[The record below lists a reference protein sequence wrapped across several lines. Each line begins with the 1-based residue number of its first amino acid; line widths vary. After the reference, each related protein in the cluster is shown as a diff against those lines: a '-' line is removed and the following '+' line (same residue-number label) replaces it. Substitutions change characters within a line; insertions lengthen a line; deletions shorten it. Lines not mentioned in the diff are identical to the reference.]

1 MESIVNSVRS
11 LFANYGFRAASIVIA
26 TVIVVNFIKK
36 PIVRKAVSISERFG
50 TDKAVITKYI
60 TALPVA
66 VAFVIE
72 LVVSLVIAGFDFT
85 AVDYATVLSRAVLY
99 GALAVATYESVK
111 KQMEAYAAK
120 KNFGTGIRE
129 LSCGETE
136 KPLARD
142 AENAADNKDKNTDA
156 DDIAFSAND

>member
-1 MESIVNSVRS
+1 M
-11 LFANYGFRAASIVIA
+11 
-26 TVIVVNFIKK
+26 
-36 PIVRKAVSISERFG
+36 
-50 TDKAVITKYI
+50 
-60 TALPVA
+60 A

-120 KNFGTGIRE
+120 KNSCGGLRE
-129 LSCGETE
+129 LTGGERE
-136 KPLARD
+136 KPPAES

>member
-1 MESIVNSVRS
+1 MESIVNSMKS
-11 LFANYGFRAASIVIA
+11 LFENYGFRAASIVVA
-26 TVIVVNFIKK
+26 TVIIVNFVKK
-36 PIVRKAVSISERFG
+36 PIVRRAELVA
-50 TDKAVITKYI
+50 DKAGVDKSVITKYI

-66 VAFVIE
+66 VAFIIE
-72 LVVSLVIAGFDFT
+72 FFVSLVAGGFNVFT
-85 AVDYATVLSRAVLY
+85 VDYAAVLSRAVLY

-120 KNFGTGIRE
+120 KNSCGGLRE
-129 LSCGETE
+129 LTGGERE
-136 KPLARD
+136 KPPAES

>member
-36 PIVRKAVSISERFG
+36 PIVRKAVSISERLG

-72 LVVSLVIAGFDFT
+72 FGVSLIAAGFDFA

-120 KNFGTGIRE
+120 RNSCGGLRE
-129 LSCGETE
+129 LTGGERE
-136 KPLARD
+136 KPPAES
-142 AENAADNKDKNTDA
+142 AENAADNKDNNPKT

>member
-111 KQMEAYAAK
+111 K
-120 KNFGTGIRE
+120 NFGTGIRE

-136 KPLARD
+136 KPPAES

>member
-26 TVIVVNFIKK
+26 TVIIVNIIKK
-36 PIVRKAVSISERFG
+36 PIVRKAVSISERLG

-72 LVVSLVIAGFDFT
+72 FIVSLATAGFDFF

-111 KQMEAYAAK
+111 KQMEAYAAAK
-120 KNFGTGIRE
+120 TSVKPDRKTSTGTVG
-129 LSCGETE
+129 
-136 KPLARD
+136 AH
-142 AENAADNKDKNTDA
+142 AENKDVGEVN
-156 DDIAFSAND
+156 FSAND

>member
-72 LVVSLVIAGFDFT
+72 FGVSLIAAGFDFA

-120 KNFGTGIRE
+120 KNFGTGLCE
-129 LSCGETE
+129 LTGGECE
-136 KPLARD
+136 KPPAES
-142 AENAADNKDKNTDA
+142 AENAADNKDKNTKT

>member
-72 LVVSLVIAGFDFT
+72 FGVSLIAAGFDFA

-120 KNFGTGIRE
+120 RNSCGGLRE
-129 LSCGETE
+129 LTGGERE
-136 KPLARD
+136 KPPAES
-142 AENAADNKDKNTDA
+142 AENAADNKDNNTKT

>member
-1 MESIVNSVRS
+1 MERIVNSVRS

-72 LVVSLVIAGFDFT
+72 FGVSLIAAGFDFA

-120 KNFGTGIRE
+120 KNSCGGLRE
-129 LSCGETE
+129 LTGGERE
-136 KPLARD
+136 KPPAES
-142 AENAADNKDKNTDA
+142 AENAADNKDNNTKT